1 MGNTETALL
10 GLIALVVLTLL
21 RAPIGL
27 ALGLVGAAGVW
38 YLQGF
43 DVLVY
48 VLQNAPTEAVSKYSL
63 SVLPLFVLMGTA
75 SVQVGLSRG
84 LFDAASAFVGHRRG
98 GLASASILACGGFGA
113 ICGSSL
119 ATVAT
124 MSRVAIPEMNARG
137 YRTTFAAATIAAGGT
152 LGILIPPSMPMVIY
166 AFLSEVSLG
175 RLFAAGLLPGV
186 LAMTLY
192 MAAVKLVTWWDPAS
206 GPAAE
211 RVNLRVRLSQLRK
224 VWGVATLFTVVLGGI
239 FLGVFTPTE
248 GAAVGAGGALL
259 IGFVTRRLTGPIFV
273 QIMAET
279 VLVSAML
286 LFIVIG
292 ISIFDFFVQATQ
304 APAAIGAFFAAH
316 NWPPAV
322 TMTAI
327 IAFLIM
333 LGMFLEAIAI
343 IFIMTP
349 VILPIIV
356 SLGYDPVWFGIIMI
370 MVIEFGLITPPIGM
384 NVFVISKL
392 VPEATT
398 MSIFRAVVPF
408 LGADVVRLV
417 LVMAFPAICLFLPE
431 LFYG

>member
-1 MGNTETALL
+1 
-10 GLIALVVLTLL
+10 
-21 RAPIGL
+21 
-27 ALGLVGAAGVW
+27 
-38 YLQGF
+38 
-43 DVLVY
+43 
-48 VLQNAPTEAVSKYSL
+48 
-63 SVLPLFVLMGTA
+63 
-75 SVQVGLSRG
+75 
-84 LFDAASAFVGHRRG
+84 
-98 GLASASILACGGFGA
+98 
-113 ICGSSL
+113 
-119 ATVAT
+119 
-124 MSRVAIPEMNARG
+124 
-137 YRTTFAAATIAAGGT
+137 
-152 LGILIPPSMPMVIY
+152 
-166 AFLSEVSLG
+166 
-175 RLFAAGLLPGV
+175 
-186 LAMTLY
+186 
-192 MAAVKLVTWWDPAS
+192 
-206 GPAAE
+206 
-211 RVNLRVRLSQLRK
+211 
-224 VWGVATLFTVVLGGI
+224 
-239 FLGVFTPTE
+239 
-248 GAAVGAGGALL
+248 LL